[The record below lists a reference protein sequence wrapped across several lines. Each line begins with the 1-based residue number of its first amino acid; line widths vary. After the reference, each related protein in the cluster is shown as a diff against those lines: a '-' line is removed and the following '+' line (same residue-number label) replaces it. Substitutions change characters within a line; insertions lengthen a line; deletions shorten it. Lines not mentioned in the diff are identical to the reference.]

1 MYGFKHIAYNTTT
14 GEVLMCERGNALKR
28 RVEREKR
35 WNVAHGFPSGKW
47 VFAHNGKMPKV
58 K

>member
-14 GEVLMCERGNALKR
+14 GEVLTTTTGNALKR

-35 WNVAHGFPSGKW
+35 WNIAHGYPAGKW
-47 VFAHNGKMPKV
+47 HFAHNGKMPKV